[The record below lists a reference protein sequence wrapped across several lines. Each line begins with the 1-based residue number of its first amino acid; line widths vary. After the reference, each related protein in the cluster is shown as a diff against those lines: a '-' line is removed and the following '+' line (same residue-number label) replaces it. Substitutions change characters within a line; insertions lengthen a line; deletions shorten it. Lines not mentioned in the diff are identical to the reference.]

1 MHLNSPSK
9 ACAALTFNA
18 PKQVSKCLRYIISTG
33 FTCLYS
39 YKVNESVL
47 GPVKKVIFKNMY
59 FSHERYSYLFY
70 LKKNLNQTLLNLK
83 L

>member
-1 MHLNSPSK
+1 MKVCKQGERLVAFCVCRPNLMHLKSRSK
-9 ACAALTFNA
+9 ACVALTLYA

-47 GPVKKVIFKNMY
+47 V
-59 FSHERYSYLFY
+59 L
-70 LKKNLNQTLLNLK
+70 LKK
-83 L
+83 